1 MNSLYMIFM
10 YMYIYIYVYI
20 YVYIYIY
27 IYICELIVYNI
38 SVLYIYMLL
47 YYMNWNLERSKGDKY
62 FKANGRST
70 PNWALRDE
78 I

>member
-1 MNSLYMIFM
+1 MCIC
-10 YMYIYIYVYI
+10 
-20 YVYIYIY
+20 

-38 SVLYIYMLL
+38 SVYIYYMYMLL